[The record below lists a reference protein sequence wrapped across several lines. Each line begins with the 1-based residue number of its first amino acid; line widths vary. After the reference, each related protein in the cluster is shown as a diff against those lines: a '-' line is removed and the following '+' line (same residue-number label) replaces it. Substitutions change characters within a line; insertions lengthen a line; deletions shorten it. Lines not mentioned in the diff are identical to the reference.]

1 MDALLTEL
9 RALIVDT
16 LDLADVDPQTIDP
29 DAPLFDRNTGL
40 GLDSIDALELAVAI
54 SKRYGVTLQADDEA
68 TSRAFGS
75 LRALATHISS
85 FKDKSNLAH

>member
-1 MDALLTEL
+1 MDALLAEL
-9 RALIVDT
+9 RVLIVDT
-16 LDLADVDPQTIDP
+16 LDLADVNPHAIDA
-29 DAPLFDRNTGL
+29 DAPLFDKNRGL

-85 FKDKSNLAH
+85 LKNGGQLTR